1 MNFQHVQVR
10 LRIASKWY
18 QALAVLFFLMVTYVI
33 LGLASPGLAD
43 TDLGVVDTG
52 VKWPVLLAEGAIYIA
67 ILFRLF
73 LRPKHYLRAAAKF
86 TTILPLIAICF
97 LSSLWSSDPYLTVR
111 RAAALLLSSIVA
123 LIIGADFELKQ
134 IIRFF
139 SAATVIHMLLVAV
152 FFVVSPHTLYS
163 PSDPVSLK
171 GLTTHKNVFGHEM
184 ALGFLALAL
193 VPFRRWAMLRW
204 PLAFACFGLLLLA
217 HSTGALVSLLGAL
230 IFLLLLTFVRFRG
243 MDRYA
248 VLLVYAVAAVSL
260 GALLYAFSAH
270 LPGLFGK
277 NDTLTGRTEL
287 WALVRVAIGMRPLL
301 GYGFDTFWMG
311 YRGVSSNIQMQVGW
325 LVPTAHNGY
334 YDLMLGVGFLGALSF
349 VPAFWQMLARCW
361 RFLNVE
367 RSSARYYPLT
377 FVAFWLIYNLNE
389 SLFVARSG
397 IPYLLFVCMS
407 VSIAMHTPRLTKT
420 PRRAPATFASPEET
434 SPSLQT
440 VPGQ

>member
-10 LRIASKWY
+10 LRIAGKWY

-204 PLAFACFGLLLLA
+204 PLAFACFGLLRLA
-217 HSTGALVSLLGAL
+217 SACPFHRCSGFLAGRFDFSAFTHVCSVPWNGSICGASCVRRSRSEPGCAVVCLFRTPARPIREKRYIDGKNGALGLGACGH
-230 IFLLLLTFVRFRG
+230 RH
-243 MDRYA
+243 A
-248 VLLVYAVAAVSL
+248 
-260 GALLYAFSAH
+260 
-270 LPGLFGK
+270 P
-277 NDTLTGRTEL
+277 
-287 WALVRVAIGMRPLL
+287 
-301 GYGFDTFWMG
+301 
-311 YRGVSSNIQMQVGW
+311 
-325 LVPTAHNGY
+325 
-334 YDLMLGVGFLGALSF
+334 
-349 VPAFWQMLARCW
+349 LARL
-361 RFLNVE
+361 RL
-367 RSSARYYPLT
+367 RYVLD
-377 FVAFWLIYNLNE
+377 
-389 SLFVARSG
+389 G
-397 IPYLLFVCMS
+397 IPGCLVQHPDAGRLARPNGAQRLL
-407 VSIAMHTPRLTKT
+407 
-420 PRRAPATFASPEET
+420 
-434 SPSLQT
+434 
-440 VPGQ
+440 